1 MAELYPDGTAGV
13 RSPSVLA
20 TVLALTA
27 ALMLGAGAAVAVYA
41 LVDDEA
47 VTTVV
52 KTVEA
57 PQVRTDTTAPT
68 GSLAGTTTKSART
81 DAAHHAATIQRLG
94 ARDSTAGTPAD
105 GDAAVAAG
113 TAVKDEAAVAAAIAQ
128 EQHDSSY
135 GVSAGTAAKDEAKT
149 AAAIGNP

>member
-1 MAELYPDGTAGV
+1 MAELYPDGMAGV

-27 ALMLGAGAAVAVYA
+27 ALVLGAGAAVAIYA

-52 KTVEA
+52 KTVEP

-68 GSLAGTTTKSART
+68 GSLAGTTAKSART
-81 DAAHHAATIQRLG
+81 DAAQHAATIQQLG
-94 ARDSTAGTPAD
+94 ARDSSAGTPAA
-105 GDAAVAAG
+105 GAAAVAAG
-113 TAVKDEAAVAAAIAQ
+113 TAIKDEAAVAAAIGQAQ
-128 EQHDSSY
+128 DYSSY

>member
-27 ALMLGAGAAVAVYA
+27 ALVVGAGAAVAVYA

-52 KTVEA
+52 KSVEA
-57 PQVRTDTTAPT
+57 PQVRTDTTAAT
-68 GSLAGTTTKSART
+68 GSLAGTTAKSVRT
-81 DAAHHAATIQRLG
+81 DAAQHAATIQQLG

-105 GDAAVAAG
+105 GTAAVAAG
-113 TAVKDEAAVAAAIAQ
+113 TAVKDEAVVAAAIAQ
-128 EQHDSSY
+128 KQDYSSN
-135 GVSAGTAAKDEAKT
+135 GISAGTAAKDEAKT
-149 AAAIGNP
+149 AVAIGNP

>member
-27 ALMLGAGAAVAVYA
+27 AVVLGAGAAVAVYA

-47 VTTVV
+47 VTTIV

-57 PQVRTDTTAPT
+57 PQVR
-68 GSLAGTTTKSART
+68 
-81 DAAHHAATIQRLG
+81 
-94 ARDSTAGTPAD
+94 TAGTPAD

-113 TAVKDEAAVAAAIAQ
+113 AAVKDEAAVAAAIAR
-128 EQHDSSY
+128 EQSSSSS
-135 GVSAGTAAKDEAKT
+135 GVSAATAAKDEAKT
-149 AAAIGNP
+149 AAVIRNP

>member
-1 MAELYPDGTAGV
+1 MAELYPNGTAGV
-13 RSPSVLA
+13 RAPSVLA

-27 ALMLGAGAAVAVYA
+27 ALVLGAGA
-41 LVDDEA
+41 LVDDDA

-57 PQVRTDTTAPT
+57 PQVRTDATAPT
-68 GSLAGTTTKSART
+68 GSLAGTSAKSVRT
-81 DAAHHAATIQRLG
+81 DAAQHAATIQRLG
-94 ARDSTAGTPAD
+94 ARDSSTAGTPAD

-113 TAVKDEAAVAAAIAQ
+113 TAVKDEAAVAAALAQ
-128 EQHDSSY
+128 EQDTSAT
-135 GVSAGTAAKDEAKT
+135 GVSAGAAAKDEANT

>member
-41 LVDDEA
+41 LVDDQA

-52 KTVEA
+52 KTVEV
-57 PQVRTDTTAPT
+57 PQVQTDTTA
-68 GSLAGTTTKSART
+68 
-81 DAAHHAATIQRLG
+81 
-94 ARDSTAGTPAD
+94 RDSSAGTPAD

-128 EQHDSSY
+128 EQYYSSY
-135 GVSAGTAAKDEAKT
+135 GVSAGTSAKDEAKT

>member
-1 MAELYPDGTAGV
+1 MAELYPNGTAGV
-13 RSPSVLA
+13 RAPSVLA

-27 ALMLGAGAAVAVYA
+27 ALVLGAGAAVAVYA
-41 LVDDEA
+41 LVDDDA

-57 PQVRTDTTAPT
+57 PQVRTDATAPT
-68 GSLAGTTTKSART
+68 GSLAGTSAKSVRT
-81 DAAHHAATIQRLG
+81 DAAQHAATIQRLG

-105 GDAAVAAG
+105 GNAAVAAG
-113 TAVKDEAAVAAAIAQ
+113 TAVKDEAAVAAALAQ
-128 EQHDSSY
+128 EQDTSAT
-135 GVSAGTAAKDEAKT
+135 GVSAGAAAKDEANT